1 MKKIMIASSL
11 GLLLMLGAC
20 ASNEPEVAEPDTDVA
35 EENPAEEE
43 IKEEEANE
51 EAAEEAAEEETP
63 EDAEEDSAVEEPAE
77 EPAEEE
83 AAENAD
89 PIEMNP
95 FAFIM
100 ENGTTAHFKGEG
112 NEFAEIDLR
121 TDYLDDEHIAVYEDN
136 GGTTMLSVYRVSE
149 DKIELVKEEPEFYEE
164 YEASSEELQALEPI
178 SVYME
183 FPIVEGD
190 AIDGRVIVETG
201 ATVETPYSTFEN
213 VIVFESKGDDGSIN
227 RTYFAENYGE
237 VKREFIMEENGE
249 AMTVTS
255 TLESIERN

>member
-1 MKKIMIASSL
+1 MKRTMFAVSL

-20 ASNEPEVAEPDTDVA
+20 ASEEPEVTEPDTDVS
-35 EENPAEEE
+35 EENQAEEE
-43 IKEEEANE
+43 IKEEEAE
-51 EAAEEAAEEETP
+51 EVAEEDAAEEPAEEAAEET
-63 EDAEEDSAVEEPAE
+63 AEEENEPAE
-77 EPAEEE
+77 NPE
-83 AAENAD
+83 

-100 ENGTTAHFKGEG
+100 ENNTIAHFQGEG
-112 NEFAEIDLR
+112 NEFAELELR
-121 TDYLDDEHIAVYEDN
+121 TEYLDDEHIAVYEDN
-136 GGTTMLSVYRVSE
+136 GGTTMLRVYRVGE
-149 DKIELVKEEPEFYEE
+149 DKIELVKEEPEFYEK
-164 YEASSEELQALEPI
+164 YEASSEELQDLEPI

-183 FPIVEGD
+183 FPIVKGD

-249 AMTVTS
+249 TMEVTS
-255 TLESIERN
+255 SLESIERQ